1 MKISKTSVN
10 FAERRKFK
18 IVFNADNSQ
27 VRIVR
32 RTHRKTWT
40 VKLENHMRGLFFQKT
55 NLPFMIKEELPYW
68 VENGVAP
75 VAVSLATASSRMSA
89 ILSGSP
95 PGRSTSLPPAHSEI
109 RSGFRSMQG
118 SSCSA
123 TIWPMSRPRMA
134 RLA

>member
-40 VKLENHMRGLFFQKT
+40 VKLENHMRGLFLQKT

-68 VENGVAP
+68 VENEKHLREMIEFLSKEIGNLK
-75 VAVSLATASSRMSA
+75 AV
-89 ILSGSP
+89 
-95 PGRSTSLPPAHSEI
+95 
-109 RSGFRSMQG
+109 
-118 SSCSA
+118 
-123 TIWPMSRPRMA
+123 
-134 RLA
+134 